1 MQKHAS
7 SAEISCAF
15 RPLYSKNAKLSAPEH
30 THRMSR
36 QVKRSLFAQQHCS
49 CAELEKRWD
58 GCIVCR
64 HRKDSPIRWVRGRG
78 GGWLARFASVEASP
92 SCSYDNIAV
101 VKPGPYGGAAEAIPP
116 LLAGVSWGWEA
127 PLQEVGLLVWNGC
140 VCMCACV
147 HMCWLYEIKCDLF
160 FRWKMKCTRGH

>member
-1 MQKHAS
+1 MHHLQRLAVLSDLCILKMQNSLLLNTPIAWADKLKGAYLHS
-7 SAEISCAF
+7 SI
-15 RPLYSKNAKLSAPEH
+15 
-30 THRMSR
+30 
-36 QVKRSLFAQQHCS
+36 
-49 CAELEKRWD
+49 ELEKRWY

-64 HRKDSPIRWVRGRG
+64 HRKDSPIRWVGG
-78 GGWLARFASVEASP
+78 HSGGWLARFASVEASP